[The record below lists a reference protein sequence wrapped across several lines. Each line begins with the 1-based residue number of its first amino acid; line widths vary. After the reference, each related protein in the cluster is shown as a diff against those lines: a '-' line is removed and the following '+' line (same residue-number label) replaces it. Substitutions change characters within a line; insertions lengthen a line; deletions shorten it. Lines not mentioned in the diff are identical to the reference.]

1 MARTQPTAL
10 ITGASAG
17 IGAEFA
23 RVFAAEGHDLI
34 LVARSQAK
42 LEALALELAA
52 EHGAKCVVIASDLGD
67 PKAPQALFDEVKR
80 RRQRVDVLV
89 NNAGLLHSAA
99 FADIALADHLQLLQ
113 VNVVA
118 CTALAHLFLAPMLK
132 RKSGRILN
140 VASTSAFQPLPNL
153 AVYAASKAY
162 LLSLS
167 EALWIEAR
175 DRGVTVTALCPG
187 FVNTD
192 MIAKEGGRKSMSVP
206 LIRNLEP
213 GEVARQGFEACM
225 AGKPLYVNGVGN
237 LAAVELARLQPRPLR
252 RWLSLQIAKRG
263 F

>member
-1 MARTQPTAL
+1 MTSKKPTAL

-34 LVARSQAK
+34 LVARTNAK
-42 LEALALELAA
+42 LEALAAELTA
-52 EHGAKCVVIASDLGD
+52 EHGTKCAVIASDLGD
-67 PKAPQALFDEVKR
+67 PAAPQALFDEVLR
-80 RRQRVDVLV
+80 RKLRVDVLV
-89 NNAGLLHSAA
+89 NNAGLLHSAP
-99 FADIALADHLQLLQ
+99 FNTISLADHLQLLQ
-113 VNVVA
+113 VNVMA
-118 CTALAHLFLAPMLK
+118 CTALAHLFLQPMLK

-140 VASTSAFQPLPNL
+140 IASTSAFQPLPQL

-167 EALWIEAR
+167 EGLWIETQGT
-175 DRGVTVTALCPG
+175 GVTVTALCPG

-192 MIAKEGGRKSMSVP
+192 MIAKEGGKKSMNLP

-213 GEVARQGFEACM
+213 DEVARQGFAACM
-225 AGKPLYVNGVGN
+225 AGKPLYINGVGN
-237 LAAVELARLQPRPLR
+237 RAAVELGRLQPRPLR
-252 RWLSLQIAKRG
+252 RWLSTQIAKRG